1 MTNNQ
6 TTGYRPLLAHL
17 SGAKQVQYI
26 VPFQKRREVQ
36 LLDHS
41 AQL

>member
-1 MTNNQ
+1 MNNDQ
-6 TTGYRPLLAHL
+6 TTGYRPAHL

-26 VPFQKRREVQ
+26 VHSKSADAVQ